1 MIYNYIL
8 YPAIGIILLLILSS
22 CTVDRSIKVVDN
34 FIPQKYMG
42 KWYEI
47 ARLPNHFQKGLS
59 NVYANYSINKDGTIK
74 VENIGTKNNE
84 VKSIIGTAKLNIQPN
99 IGELKVSFFYPFYS
113 HYRIIKL
120 APDYRYSIVIGNKPK
135 TLWIL
140 ARTKTLSFQDLREI
154 NHFLKANKIPIDK
167 LLWNKNN

>member
-34 FIPQKYMG
+34 FIPQNYMG

-74 VENIGTKNNE
+74 VENIGTNTPYNYG
-84 VKSIIGTAKLNIQPN
+84 IINSNKYFDFGK
-99 IGELKVSFFYPFYS
+99 KVGIYPYA
-113 HYRIIKL
+113 ITEGKW
-120 APDYRYSIVIGNKPK
+120 A
-135 TLWIL
+135 
-140 ARTKTLSFQDLREI
+140 REI
-154 NHFLKANKIPIDK
+154 IDFCK
-167 LLWNKNN
+167 QEQIEIDFSELGFFN